1 MFLNKVK
8 EDYEQI
14 EPTGYPLSYNAR
26 FHDSSGYFKPIIDL
40 IVDLYKKKEKQ
51 IELEMKHYNDSI
63 AKIRKW

>member
-1 MFLNKVK
+1 MR
-8 EDYEQI
+8 
-14 EPTGYPLSYNAR
+14 NAR

-40 IVDLYKKKEKQ
+40 IVDLYKKKEMQ